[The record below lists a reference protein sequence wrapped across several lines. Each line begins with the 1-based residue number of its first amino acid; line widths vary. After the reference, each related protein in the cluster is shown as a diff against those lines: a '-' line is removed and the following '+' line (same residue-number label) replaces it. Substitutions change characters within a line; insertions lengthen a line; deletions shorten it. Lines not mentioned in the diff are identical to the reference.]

1 MTLQTSRNMNKQDTN
16 TVNFGN
22 PHLTLK
28 EGPKVKSNHTKRFP
42 PHDFL
47 YVGLPY
53 QTSRANNKRVISTFK
68 FGNPRL
74 TSMEVPRSNPTT
86 AIDSLSMFLC
96 RFVYHPKPL
105 GSIMSEL

>member
-1 MTLQTSRNMNKQDTN
+1 MTLQTSRNMNKHDTN
-16 TVNFGN
+16 TVN
-22 PHLTLK
+22 
-28 EGPKVKSNHTKRFP
+28 
-42 PHDFL
+42 
-47 YVGLPY
+47 
-53 QTSRANNKRVISTFK
+53 

-74 TSMEVPRSNPTT
+74 TSMEVSRSNPTT